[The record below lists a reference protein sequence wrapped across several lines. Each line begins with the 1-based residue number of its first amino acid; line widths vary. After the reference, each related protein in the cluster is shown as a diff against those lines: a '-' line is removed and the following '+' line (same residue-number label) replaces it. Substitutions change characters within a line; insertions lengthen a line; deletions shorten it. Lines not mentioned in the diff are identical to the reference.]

1 MYQALGKL
9 SNEYVPHLKGCGE
22 DVAVEDDEDGVDGDG
37 DAVDDLLDEAV
48 AATGP
53 HLGREPARVQGTKVL
68 ACLHLH
74 TNLQ

>member
-1 MYQALGKL
+1 M
-9 SNEYVPHLKGCGE
+9 
-22 DVAVEDDEDGVDGDG
+22 AVEDDEDGVDGDG

-48 AATGP
+48 AAAGP

-74 TNLQ
+74 ANLQ